1 MSFLR
6 RQESKSIFWRSK
18 MLKIFRIVGIVL
30 SCCVLNTHGQ
40 NAVNSTTETNTSP
53 QNQKTKIVI
62 VGGIHQA
69 HHKNS
74 KYSCEVLKEIIL
86 SLKPD
91 VILNELPLS
100 QIDPD
105 GRPIERL
112 RDKQISPECWAADT
126 AATQLGIKQIPFDR
140 CDREENFKKTSYVQR
155 RKRWGRFIKKWAK
168 QLEKEDPNSL
178 NIKIAQLLD
187 WSAEA
192 EAHLLKSSCPE
203 VINSE
208 SHDSVIRIKH
218 SLRYDIVPMILK
230 QYPGF
235 KTLIDDC
242 HFFKDQWHE
251 RNRIMADNIIKVAKE
266 YPDKR
271 LVIVSGATHRYILR
285 DLLKDEKSIELKEY
299 WEIKGLTTRNA
310 EIMEKKQK

>member
-1 MSFLR
+1 MV
-6 RQESKSIFWRSK
+6 K
-18 MLKIFRIVGIVL
+18 MFRMLGL
-30 SCCVLNTHGQ
+30 ALLCCALNSLGKEPANSAKEINTQ
-40 NAVNSTTETNTSP
+40 SQTSNA
-53 QNQKTKIVI
+53 QVI
-62 VGGIHQA
+62 IIGTIHDK
-69 HHKNS
+69 HHKNPN
-74 KYSCEVLKEIIL
+74 YSPEVLKEIIL

-100 QIDPD
+100 QVDPD

-140 CDREENFKKTSYVQR
+140 CDRQENFKKTSYVQR

-208 SHDSVIRIKH
+208 SHDSVIRIRH

-230 QYPGF
+230 QYTGF